1 MTRSFFFT
9 STVVLLISGSLLAQE
24 PKTKRALTLDD
35 MHKFL
40 QVGDPQCSP
49 DGKWIAYT
57 LSTVDVAADKR
68 DTDVWMVS
76 WDGKEDIRLTSSPE
90 SENAPKWSPDGK
102 YLSFLSSRTG
112 KAKGSQVWIL
122 DRRGGEAQQLTDV
135 KGRINS
141 YDWSPDSKRLV
152 LTMTEVEEDP
162 KADPKAKEGEAKPK
176 PIVIDRYRFKQ
187 DGQGYLTG
195 PHRARIYFFDL
206 ATKKVDALSKD
217 AFDESGALFSPDGKW
232 IAFISR
238 RGPEPD
244 RGNNSEVYVA
254 EAKAG
259 AEPRKLTTNPGP
271 DQGPLAWSPDSKTI
285 AYMQGAADPT
295 VSVAYNMNKLA
306 VVSVDGGDARVVTE
320 SLDRGVTNP
329 KFSDDGRSINFLVTD
344 DRSVY
349 PARIS
354 VSGGQMERLLG
365 GKISVSPIS
374 RNGSCAAALVNADS
388 TSGEVYAIE
397 GGSMRK
403 LTSHNDA
410 LLGELDLGET
420 EEVGFKAKDG
430 NDVHALLTKP
440 VKFQTGVKYP
450 MILLI
455 HGGPN
460 GQDDHRLAFDRQFYA
475 ANGYLVLA
483 VNYRGSAGRGQAYSA
498 AISADWGNK
507 EVVDLMAG
515 VDHMVASGMAD
526 PDRLAVGGW
535 SYGGILTDY
544 MIASTTRFKA
554 AISGAGTA
562 FTLSYYGTDQY
573 ILQYDNEIGPPWK
586 NFDRY
591 VKLAYP
597 LLHADRIKTPT
608 MFQGG
613 DKDFNVPVAGGE
625 QMYQALRSLG
635 VDTKLIIYPG
645 ETHGISRPSFQ
656 RDRMQRN
663 IDWYNKYLMP
673 PVKPASVSTN

>member
-1 MTRSFFFT
+1 MRYFVLTALAAT
-9 STVVLLISGSLLAQE
+9 SLMAQSSA
-24 PKTKRALTLDD
+24 KRTLSLDD
-35 MHKFL
+35 QHKIL

-57 LSTVDVAADKR
+57 LGTTDTTADKR

-76 WDGKEDIRLTSSPE
+76 WDGTQNIRVTSSPE

-112 KAKGSQVWIL
+112 KAKGNQVWLL

-135 KGRINS
+135 KGRIGS

-152 LTMTEVEEDP
+152 LTLTEVEEDP
-162 KADPKAKEGEAKPK
+162 KSKDAKPGEEKPK
-176 PIVIDRYRFKQ
+176 PIVIDRYHFKQ

-195 PHRARIYFFDL
+195 PFRARIYFFDV
-206 ATKKVDALSKD
+206 ATKKLDALGKD
-217 AFDESGALFSPDGKW
+217 VFDESGPVFSPDGKW
-232 IAFISR
+232 VAFTSR
-238 RGPEPD
+238 REGPDPD
-244 RGNNSEVYVA
+244 RGNNSDVYVA
-254 EAKAG
+254 EAKPG
-259 AEPRKLTTNPGP
+259 ADVRRLTTNPGP
-271 DQGPLAWSPDSKTI
+271 DQGPVAWSPDSKLI
-285 AYMQGAADPT
+285 AYMQGNADP
-295 VSVAYNMNKLA
+295 VIGAYNMFKLA
-306 VVSVDGGDARVVTE
+306 LVPVDGGAPKVVTE
-320 SLDRGVTNP
+320 ALDRGVSNP
-329 KFSDDGRSINFLVTD
+329 RFNEDGRSVNFLVID

-349 PARIS
+349 PARVS
-354 VSGGQMERLLG
+354 VTGGQVERLLTG
-365 GKISVSPIS
+365 PRVVGPIS
-374 RNGSCAAALVNADS
+374 RGGGCSAALVHTDITA
-388 TSGEVYAIE
+388 GEVHAIE
-397 GGSMRK
+397 GGSVRK

-410 LLGELDLGET
+410 LFADLELGTT
-420 EEVGFKAKDG
+420 EEIGFKAKDG
-430 NDVHALLTKP
+430 SEAHALLTKAP
-440 VKFQTGVKYP
+440 KYQAGTKYP
-450 MILLI
+450 MILFI

-460 GQDDHRLAFDRQFYA
+460 AQDDHRFSFDRQFYA
-475 ANGYLVLA
+475 ANGYLVLQ

-507 EVVDLMAG
+507 EVLDLMAG
-515 VDHMVASGMAD
+515 VDYVVSTGVAD

-562 FTLSYYGTDQY
+562 FTVSYYGTDQY

-591 VKLAYP
+591 IKLSYP

-613 DKDFNVPVAGGE
+613 DKDFNVPISGGE

-645 ETHGISRPSFQ
+645 ENHGISRPSFQ
-656 RDRMQRN
+656 RDRLQRN

-673 PVKPASVSTN
+673 PKSTSVTVAN

>member
-1 MTRSFFFT
+1 M
-9 STVVLLISGSLLAQE
+9 AQT
-24 PKTKRALTLDD
+24 PKAKRALTLDD
-35 MHKFL
+35 QHKFL

-49 DGKWIAYT
+49 DGKWVAYT
-57 LSTVDVAADKR
+57 LSTTDTTADKR
-68 DTDVWMVS
+68 DSDVWMVS
-76 WDGKEDIRLTSSPE
+76 LDGTQDIRVTSSPE
-90 SENAPKWSPDGK
+90 AENAPKWSPDGK

-112 KAKGSQVWIL
+112 KAKGNQVWIL

-135 KGRINS
+135 KGRIGS
-141 YDWSPDSKRLV
+141 YDWAPDSKRLV

-162 KADPKAKEGEAKPK
+162 KAKDVKPGEEKPK
-176 PIVIDRYRFKQ
+176 PIVIDRYHFKQ
-187 DGQGYLTG
+187 DGQGYLSS
-195 PHRARIYFFDL
+195 PYRARIYFFDI
-206 ATKKVDALSKD
+206 ATKKLEALSKD
-217 AFDESGALFSPDGKW
+217 VVDESGAVFSPDGMW
-232 IAFISR
+232 VAFVSR
-238 RGPEPD
+238 RGPDAD
-244 RGNNSEVYVA
+244 RGNNSDVYVA
-254 EAKAG
+254 EAKPG
-259 AEPRKLTTNPGP
+259 ADVRKLTTNLGP
-271 DQGPLAWSPDSKTI
+271 DQGPLAWSPDSKSI
-285 AYMQGAADPT
+285 AYLQGAADPT
-295 VSVAYNMNKLA
+295 VSVAYNMFKLA
-306 VVSVDGGDARVVTE
+306 VVSVDGGAPKVVTE
-320 SLDRGVTNP
+320 SLDRGVSNP
-329 KFSDDGRSINFLVTD
+329 RFSEDGRSINFLVTD

-349 PARIS
+349 PARVS
-354 VSGGQMERLLG
+354 ASGGQVERMLAGRQVL
-365 GKISVSPIS
+365 SPIS
-374 RNGSCAAALVNADS
+374 RGGACAAALVSTDS
-388 TSGEVYAIE
+388 TLGEVHAIE
-397 GGSMRK
+397 GGSVRK

-410 LLGELDLGET
+410 LLAEVDLGET
-420 EEVGFKAKDG
+420 DEVSFKAKDG
-430 NDVHALLTKP
+430 NEVHALLTKP
-440 VKFQTGVKYP
+440 PKFQAGVKYP
-450 MILLI
+450 MILFI

-460 GQDDHRLAFDRQFYA
+460 AQDDHRFSFDREFYA
-475 ANGYLVLA
+475 ANGYLVLQ
-483 VNYRGSAGRGQAYSA
+483 VNYRGSNGRGQAYSA

-507 EVVDLMAG
+507 EVLDLTAG
-515 VDHMVASGMAD
+515 VDYVVATGMAD

-562 FTLSYYGTDQY
+562 FTLSYYGVDQY

-613 DKDFNVPVAGGE
+613 DKDFNVPISGGE

-645 ETHGISRPSFQ
+645 ENHGIGRPSFQ

-673 PVKPASVSTN
+673 PKPATVSTN